1 MCLLCWGRWHF
12 IWKAIPSRQN
22 NEVYQAL
29 TNNQLN
35 TITQSWWHKI
45 DTIGL
50 TFKSDLLW
58 MSFLTV
64 IKHRIFPSRSWIW
77 SIKNNALMF
86 LNKGAEGVTSNNSF
100 PIYRYMNYL
109 QYSSTGSNLRQVT
122 QLGAALLCWVR
133 TYGVV
138 TTRMELAGFPFS
150 GQLHHRG
157 KMGFP
162 WLHWVLLER
171 SAMDPH
177 GWQ

>member
-1 MCLLCWGRWHF
+1 MCTLHGEYISFTPWTTRSSQLEFNSGSTQDSWLLRRCVCFVEADGISF
-12 IWKAIPSRQN
+12 GI
-22 NEVYQAL
+22 
-29 TNNQLN
+29 LN
-35 TITQSWWHKI
+35 
-45 DTIGL
+45 
-50 TFKSDLLW
+50 
-58 MSFLTV
+58 
-64 IKHRIFPSRSWIW
+64 R
-77 SIKNNALMF
+77 
-86 LNKGAEGVTSNNSF
+86 GAEGVTSNNSF
-100 PIYRYMNYL
+100 PILSCMGNRLSTRIYIYMNYL
-109 QYSSTGSNLRQVT
+109 RYSTTGSNLRQVT

-138 TTRMELAGFPFS
+138 TTRMELPGFPFS